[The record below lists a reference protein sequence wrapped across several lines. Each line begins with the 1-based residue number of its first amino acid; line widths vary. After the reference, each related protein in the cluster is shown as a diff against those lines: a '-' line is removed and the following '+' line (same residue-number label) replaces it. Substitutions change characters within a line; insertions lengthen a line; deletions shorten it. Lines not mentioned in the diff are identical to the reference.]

1 MRPETVSECRMGPPL
16 KKVPTLDDD
25 EFSKLRLVDA
35 SKYTV
40 PDRRPV
46 STDTV
51 ADTDVSELSSDESVA
66 RGRFP
71 IVAND
76 SVLDVVLPS
85 LLVDVTRA

>member
-1 MRPETVSECRMGPPL
+1 M
-16 KKVPTLDDD
+16 DDD

-46 STDTV
+46 STDTD

-66 RGRFP
+66 RGRVP
-71 IVAND
+71 IVVNG

-85 LLVDVTRA
+85 LLVDVTRV